1 MAGVVRVAYW
11 MGEVGYWGVGML
23 EEYEASKS
31 LFYSHLVLIVFAMA
45 AWTMVHG
52 VAVLFQQ
59 ALCVSSPIEGP
70 RHVKVSSGSSHRLNF
85 SHAAAGI
92 G

>member
-1 MAGVVRVAYW
+1 MAGVARVACW
-11 MGEVGYWGVGML
+11 LSEVGCWGGGML

-45 AWTMVHG
+45 AQIMVHG

-70 RHVKVSSGSSHRLNF
+70 RHVKVSSGSSHRLNLPRV
-85 SHAAAGI
+85 AAAI
-92 G
+92 D